1 MKNKWLIAA
10 ILLGSIKIQAQTLS
24 ETQMRN
30 ARATGYAIVA
40 ARNPGVNFSVL
51 MIPWDGV
58 NTLEYNAQHQINTVW
73 HAQAVVKGNF
83 FNQVFDGDDFS
94 AYSSVL
100 LSQADFDQYK
110 HLGTQ
115 WWIVCSVLPPFSNSI
130 SSNGGNIGIGTVSP
144 TSNLHIYANRSIATI
159 EATGDHA
166 SLDLRAAGNNGGGAP
181 SVYFKRG
188 SVNYGALFVERGTDG
203 GNQPIFTGSN
213 TTDFVL
219 GSTASVPLRFG
230 INREVKMSLDVS
242 GKLGIGTASPGSSL
256 HVRRDSY
263 GEQFRISA
271 FGDGSNGNALSI
283 GIMGAIPATYGAQT
297 SYYTAINNGYA
308 GDDNSLLIINNKGYN
323 DGEKFADFAIGNGK
337 GTPILFADGSE
348 AKIGIGTTTPAE
360 KLTVNGNIK
369 SNGNI
374 TAKKIIVSQSS
385 WPDYVFV
392 PAYKLKPLSELAAFI
407 QMHQHLPDIPSAK
420 EVEEKGISV
429 GDNQALLLKKIEELT
444 LYLIGVHKSN
454 QRMQNQIEQLKK
466 EIQQLKQKK

>member
-58 NTLEYNAQHQINTVW
+58 NTLEYNAQHQINSVW
-73 HAQAVVKGNF
+73 HAQAAVKGNF
-83 FNQVFDGDDFS
+83 FNQAFDGDDFS
-94 AYSSVL
+94 SYSSVL

-144 TSNLHIYANRSIATI
+144 TSNLHIYSNRSIATI

-188 SVNYGALFVERGTDG
+188 SVNYGAIFVERGTGG
-203 GNQPIFTGSN
+203 GNQPMFSGTDN
-213 TTDFVL
+213 TDFVV
-219 GSTASVPLRFG
+219 GTTAEVPIKFG
-230 INREVKMSLDVS
+230 INGQAKMTLSAN
-242 GKLGIGTASPGSSL
+242 GKLGVGSLSPLTAL
-256 HVRRDSY
+256 HVDGKVSG
-263 GEQFRISA
+263 GEA
-271 FGDGSNGNALSI
+271 ASNTGTPN
-283 GIMGAIPATYGAQT
+283 GIMSFSTYGTGVMASMGIEANVPAQ
-297 SYYTAINNGYA
+297 YFWLQPRYINQAIFYNTVLNPNG
-308 GDDNSLLIINNKGYN
+308 
-323 DGEKFADFAIGNGK
+323 
-337 GTPILFADGSE
+337 GSV
-348 AKIGIGTTTPAE
+348 GIGTTIPSE
-360 KLTVNGNIK
+360 KLSVNGNVR
-369 SNGNI
+369 
-374 TAKKIIVSQSS
+374 AKKVIVSQTG
-385 WPDYVFV
+385 WPDYVFA
-392 PAYKLKPLSELAAFI
+392 PAYKLRPLNELAAFI
-407 QMHQHLPDIPSAK
+407 QKNQHLPDMPSAK

-444 LYLIGVHKSN
+444 LYILQQENRI
-454 QRMQNQIEQLKK
+454 RLLEKK
-466 EIQQLKQKK
+466 LGNK